1 MKYEQA
7 NQPLHRIP
15 FSPLPPPLI
24 QNRRC
29 SCELQID
36 VLQSLKV
43 LRPGYWEDL
52 QFNNTSK
59 LASRGLCFVL
69 FFLKKKKWLH
79 REREKEREKKEK
91 KERKRANTSIDLHRE
106 RFAGRLEQIFRDG
119 GESESRGQR
128 GGIQQAESAHTSTTI
143 FLCISR
149 PPTTW
154 MKVRK
159 EGIEKK
165 IFNRVLLALWR

>member
-15 FSPLPPPLI
+15 FPPLI

-79 REREKEREKKEK
+79 REREKKEK
-91 KERKRANTSIDLHRE
+91 KREKESEYFHWFTQRAFCRTSWADLQRWWRKR
-106 RFAGRLEQIFRDG
+106 
-119 GESESRGQR
+119 ESRTK

-165 IFNRVLLALWR
+165 IFNRVLLVLWR

>member
-15 FSPLPPPLI
+15 FPPPFLPPLI

-29 SCELQID
+29 SCEWQID

-79 REREKEREKKEK
+79 RERERERKERKKEK
-91 KERKRANTSIDLHRE
+91 ESEYFHWFTQRAFCRTSWADLQRWWRKR
-106 RFAGRLEQIFRDG
+106 
-119 GESESRGQR
+119 ESRTK

-165 IFNRVLLALWR
+165 IFNRVLLVLWR

>member
-15 FSPLPPPLI
+15 FPPLI

-69 FFLKKKKWLH
+69 FFSQKEKVASQRERKREKRKKKK
-79 REREKEREKKEK
+79 RERERILPLIYTESVLPDVLSRSSEMVEKARVEDKGGDSASGERSHIHHHLFVYIE
-91 KERKRANTSIDLHRE
+91 ATNHLD
-106 RFAGRLEQIFRDG
+106 
-119 GESESRGQR
+119 
-128 GGIQQAESAHTSTTI
+128 ESAKG
-143 FLCISR
+143 R
-149 PPTTW
+149 N
-154 MKVRK
+154 RK
-159 EGIEKK
+159 E
-165 IFNRVLLALWR
+165 NL

>member
-15 FSPLPPPLI
+15 FPPLI

-59 LASRGLCFVL
+59 LASRGLFCFV
-69 FFLKKKKWLH
+69 FSQKEKVASQRERKREKRKKKK
-79 REREKEREKKEK
+79 RERERILPLIYTESVLPDVLSRSSEMVEKARVEDKGGDSASGERSHIHHHLFVYIE
-91 KERKRANTSIDLHRE
+91 ATNHLD
-106 RFAGRLEQIFRDG
+106 
-119 GESESRGQR
+119 
-128 GGIQQAESAHTSTTI
+128 ESAKG
-143 FLCISR
+143 R
-149 PPTTW
+149 N
-154 MKVRK
+154 RK
-159 EGIEKK
+159 E
-165 IFNRVLLALWR
+165 NL

>member
-15 FSPLPPPLI
+15 FPPPLI

-29 SCELQID
+29 SWELQID

-69 FFLKKKKWLH
+69 KSGFT
-79 REREKEREKKEK
+79 EREKEREKKEK
-91 KERKRANTSIDLHRE
+91 KKRE
-106 RFAGRLEQIFRDG
+106 RERILPLIYTESVLPDVLSRSSEMVEKARVEDKG
-119 GESESRGQR
+119 GDSASGERSHIHHHLFVYIE
-128 GGIQQAESAHTSTTI
+128 ATNHLDESAKG
-143 FLCISR
+143 R
-149 PPTTW
+149 N
-154 MKVRK
+154 RK
-159 EGIEKK
+159 E
-165 IFNRVLLALWR
+165 NL

>member
-128 GGIQQAESAHTSTTI
+128 GGDSASGERSHIHHHLFVYIEATNHLDESAKG
-143 FLCISR
+143 R
-149 PPTTW
+149 N
-154 MKVRK
+154 RK
-159 EGIEKK
+159 E
-165 IFNRVLLALWR
+165 NL

>member
-91 KERKRANTSIDLHRE
+91 KERKSEYFHWFTQRAFCRTSWADLQRWW
-106 RFAGRLEQIFRDG
+106 RKR
-119 GESESRGQR
+119 ESRTK
-128 GGIQQAESAHTSTTI
+128 GGDSASGERSHIHHHLFVYIEATNHLDESAKG
-143 FLCISR
+143 R
-149 PPTTW
+149 N
-154 MKVRK
+154 RK
-159 EGIEKK
+159 E
-165 IFNRVLLALWR
+165 NL

>member
-15 FSPLPPPLI
+15 FPPLI

-79 REREKEREKKEK
+79 RERERERKERKKKEK
-91 KERKRANTSIDLHRE
+91 ESEYFHWFTQRAFCRTSWADLQRWWRKR
-106 RFAGRLEQIFRDG
+106 
-119 GESESRGQR
+119 ESRTK

-165 IFNRVLLALWR
+165 IFNRVLLVLWR

>member
-15 FSPLPPPLI
+15 FPPLI

-79 REREKEREKKEK
+79 RERERER
-91 KERKRANTSIDLHRE
+91 KERKKRE
-106 RFAGRLEQIFRDG
+106 K
-119 GESESRGQR
+119 ESEYFHWFTQRAFCRTSWADLQRWWRKRESRTK

-165 IFNRVLLALWR
+165 IFNRVLLVLWR

>member
-15 FSPLPPPLI
+15 FPPLI

-59 LASRGLCFVL
+59 LASRGLCFSFV
-69 FFLKKKKWLH
+69 FSQKEKVASQRERKREKRKKKKK
-79 REREKEREKKEK
+79 RERERILPLIYTESVLPDVLSRSSEMVEKARVEDKGGDSASGERSHIHHHLFVYIE
-91 KERKRANTSIDLHRE
+91 ATNHLD
-106 RFAGRLEQIFRDG
+106 
-119 GESESRGQR
+119 
-128 GGIQQAESAHTSTTI
+128 ESAKG
-143 FLCISR
+143 R
-149 PPTTW
+149 N
-154 MKVRK
+154 RK
-159 EGIEKK
+159 E
-165 IFNRVLLALWR
+165 NL

>member
-1 MKYEQA
+1 MKGWNMNKPTSLFTA
-7 NQPLHRIP
+7 
-15 FSPLPPPLI
+15 SPSPPLI

-79 REREKEREKKEK
+79 RERERERKERKK

-128 GGIQQAESAHTSTTI
+128 GGFSKRRALTH
-143 FLCISR
+143 
-149 PPTTW
+149 PPPSFCVYRGHQPPGW
-154 MKVRK
+154 KCERK
-159 EGIEKK
+159 E
-165 IFNRVLLALWR
+165 

>member
-15 FSPLPPPLI
+15 FPPLI

-69 FFLKKKKWLH
+69 FCFFSKRKSGFT
-79 REREKEREKKEK
+79 EREKEREKKEK
-91 KERKRANTSIDLHRE
+91 KREKESEYFHWFTQRAFCRTSWADLQRWWRKR
-106 RFAGRLEQIFRDG
+106 
-119 GESESRGQR
+119 ESRTK

-165 IFNRVLLALWR
+165 IFNRVLLVLWR

>member
-1 MKYEQA
+1 MKGWNMNKPTSLFTA
-7 NQPLHRIP
+7 
-15 FSPLPPPLI
+15 SPSPPLI

-79 REREKEREKKEK
+79 RERERER
-91 KERKRANTSIDLHRE
+91 KERKKKRE
-106 RFAGRLEQIFRDG
+106 K
-119 GESESRGQR
+119 ESEYFHWFTQRAFCRTSWADLQRWWRKRESRTK

-165 IFNRVLLALWR
+165 IFNRVLLVLWR

>member
-15 FSPLPPPLI
+15 FPPLPPPLI

-29 SCELQID
+29 SCEWQID

-79 REREKEREKKEK
+79 RERERER
-91 KERKRANTSIDLHRE
+91 KERKKKRE
-106 RFAGRLEQIFRDG
+106 RERILPLIYTESVLPDVLSRSSEMVEKARVEDKG
-119 GESESRGQR
+119 GDSASGERSHIHHHLFVYIE
-128 GGIQQAESAHTSTTI
+128 ATNHLDESAKG
-143 FLCISR
+143 R
-149 PPTTW
+149 N
-154 MKVRK
+154 RK
-159 EGIEKK
+159 E
-165 IFNRVLLALWR
+165 NL

>member
-15 FSPLPPPLI
+15 FPPPLI

-59 LASRGLCFVL
+59 LASRGLCFSFV
-69 FFLKKKKWLH
+69 FSQKEKVASQRERKREKRKKKKK
-79 REREKEREKKEK
+79 RERERILPLIYTESVLPDVLSRSSEMVEKARVEDKGGDSASGERSHIHHHLFVYIE
-91 KERKRANTSIDLHRE
+91 ATNHLD
-106 RFAGRLEQIFRDG
+106 
-119 GESESRGQR
+119 
-128 GGIQQAESAHTSTTI
+128 ESAKG
-143 FLCISR
+143 R
-149 PPTTW
+149 N
-154 MKVRK
+154 RK
-159 EGIEKK
+159 E
-165 IFNRVLLALWR
+165 NL

>member
-15 FSPLPPPLI
+15 FPPLI

-59 LASRGLCFVL
+59 LASRGLFCFV
-69 FFLKKKKWLH
+69 FSQKEKVASQRERKREKRKKK
-79 REREKEREKKEK
+79 K

-128 GGIQQAESAHTSTTI
+128 GGFSKRRALTH
-143 FLCISR
+143 
-149 PPTTW
+149 PPPSFCVYRGHQPPGW
-154 MKVRK
+154 KCERK
-159 EGIEKK
+159 E
-165 IFNRVLLALWR
+165 